1 MVPEVHTVFSESR
14 LLHRVIRL
22 EEEQL
27 RLRDSQEE
35 QWETI
40 ANVCDEVVNLRWLVN
55 EQREVMNKLTAVLDH
70 HTRVIQWIITKEKR
84 SRRQLGRIRKFVIK
98 RSGYIEKKFRGY
110 DKILDDLTARFKEIK
125 I

>member
-1 MVPEVHTVFSESR
+1 MVPEVHTVFADTR
-14 LLHRVIRL
+14 LLYRVIRL

-40 ANVCDEVVNLRWLVN
+40 ANVCDKVVNLGWLVN
-55 EQREVMNKLTAVLDH
+55 EQREVMNKLTAALDH
-70 HTRVIQWIITKEKR
+70 HTRVIQWMITKEKW
-84 SRRQLGRIRKFVIK
+84 SHRQLGRIRKFAIK

-110 DKILDDLTARFKEIK
+110 DKVLDDLIARFKEIK

>member
-1 MVPEVHTVFSESR
+1 MAPEVLTVFADTR
-14 LLHRVIRL
+14 LLYRVIRL

-35 QWETI
+35 QWEPI
-40 ANVCDEVVNLRWLVN
+40 ANVCDEVVNLGWLVN
-55 EQREVMNKLTAVLDH
+55 DQRENEQTALDH
-70 HTRVIQWIITKEKR
+70 HTRVIQWMITKEKR
-84 SRRQLGRIRKFVIK
+84 SRRQLGRIRKFAIK

-125 I
+125 F